1 MSLLGMSSGD
11 AVGADAF
18 TPVLIYVVMHA
29 NPRGLLTTIDFIN
42 NYLNET
48 LSGEQYYCWMQ
59 FCSAI
64 QFIKILLEENKSM
77 LSQL

>member
-1 MSLLGMSSGD
+1 MNLLAMSSTSG
-11 AVGADAF
+11 AVGADSF

-29 NPRGLLTTIDFIN
+29 NPKGLLTIVDFVN
-42 NYLNET
+42 NYLSEP

-64 QFIKILLEENKSM
+64 QFIKILLEENNSK
-77 LSQL
+77 QV

>member
-1 MSLLGMSSGD
+1 MSSGSG

-29 NPRGLLTTIDFIN
+29 NPRGLLTTVDFIN
-42 NYLNET
+42 NYLREP
-48 LSGEQYYCWMQ
+48 LVGEQYYCWMQ

-64 QFIKILLEENKSM
+64 QFIKILLEETKSTRT
-77 LSQL
+77 